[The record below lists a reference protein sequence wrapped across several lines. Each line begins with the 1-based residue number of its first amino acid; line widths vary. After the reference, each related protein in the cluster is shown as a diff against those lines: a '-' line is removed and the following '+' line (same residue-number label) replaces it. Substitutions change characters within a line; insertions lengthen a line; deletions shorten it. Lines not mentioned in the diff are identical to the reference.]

1 MVNELD
7 SGQQL
12 RLPITQEEL
21 HVGKRVIETGKGVR
35 LRKTVSEEA
44 LTVDEDLMRQDL
56 VVERVVMDRLLENNI
71 APPQRYEGDTLI
83 VPVLEEVLVVEK
95 RLRLKEEIRITAK
108 PDISRSSQR
117 VVLRT
122 EHLHIENI
130 DDQHAAARDPPAG

>member
-21 HVGKRVIETGKGVR
+21 HVGKRVVETGKGVR

-56 VVERVVMDRLLENNI
+56 VVERVVIDRFVENNI
-71 APPQRYEGDTLI
+71 APQQRYEGDTLV

-95 RLRLKEEIRITAK
+95 RLRLKEEIRITVK
-108 PDISRSSQR
+108 PEISRSSQR
-117 VVLRT
+117 VVLRS
-122 EHLHIENI
+122 EHLQIENI
-130 DDQHAAARDPPAG
+130 DEQDTAARDPPGQ

>member
-7 SGQQL
+7 SGQPLQ
-12 RLPITQEEL
+12 LPITQEKL
-21 HVGKRVIETGKGVR
+21 HVGKRMVETGKGIR

-44 LTVDEDLMRQDL
+44 LTVDEDLMRQEL
-56 VVERVVMDRLLENNI
+56 VVERVAMDRLLENTV
-71 APPQRYEGDTLI
+71 APQQHYEGDTLV

-108 PDISRSSQR
+108 PEISRSSQR
-117 VVLRT
+117 VVLRS

-130 DDQHAAARDPPAG
+130 EEQDTAARDPPPE